1 MLIALLTRLDD
12 KGFLDSDISEITTS
26 VQHLLTSMDY
36 DDEVE
41 DDEVVVVLKHI
52 QRLDPLGV
60 GARNLAECLMVQ
72 LEALPNADR
81 LSK

>member
-1 MLIALLTRLDD
+1 
-12 KGFLDSDISEITTS
+12 
-26 VQHLLTSMDY
+26 MDY

-60 GARNLAECLMVQ
+60 GAQNLAECLMVQ
-72 LEALPNADR
+72 LEALPDADR
-81 LSK
+81 MSK

>member
-1 MLIALLTRLDD
+1 
-12 KGFLDSDISEITTS
+12 
-26 VQHLLTSMDY
+26 MDY

-72 LEALPNADR
+72 LEALPMQTACRNDAMN
-81 LSK
+81 LLKNYELLISNELAKLIKQTGLN